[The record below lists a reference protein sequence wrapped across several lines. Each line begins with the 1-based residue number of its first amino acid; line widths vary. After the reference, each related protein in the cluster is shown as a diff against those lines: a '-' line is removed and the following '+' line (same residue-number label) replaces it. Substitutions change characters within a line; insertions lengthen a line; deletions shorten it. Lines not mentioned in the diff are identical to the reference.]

1 MLKCFS
7 LAQADA
13 HVTKELIET
22 EVVQVQSLVEMLS
35 QSEYRKALSTDPVLK
50 EFDRLLRENYGAAR
64 ESNFEFKKD
73 SFGGCGLYYV
83 GDEVISPKNSHPV
96 KVLPSVI
103 GFVEKI
109 PKEALSS
116 FKDIS
121 IFRKTDSCS
130 FDRVMLGSTRFA
142 NHSCKPNC
150 RFILKEINSR
160 RCIQLEVIK
169 NIFKNDEITVFY
181 GSNFFGE
188 GNQNCLCEHR
198 NEHQHSSGSFSAY
211 LKAGSRARLVLRPI
225 SIRSKRQSI
234 LKAKWRK
241 KSRISKL
248 EMRRY
253 ESDSSSV
260 SSDNDSLQS
269 STSTDEL
276 NCEPN
281 YLSENLV
288 SSPNRQND
296 LVLPDFFVSTLDNH
310 RHESSSDTNDDN
322 ETERSCNFS
331 LHNFSICVNEI
342 VSETGCSDAQ
352 ASSWLKLVRT
362 AFPEARIPTYKSK
375 KKKFL
380 QSVNSSHVSVSNC
393 AEGEC
398 SSLDF
403 SSDLFHI
410 IKSNINAITEYS
422 LSRDAQ
428 KDIVIPP
435 TFNADSIMTI
445 SLAMNS
451 DGVRMINSR
460 KKSLWPLWLSVLN
473 LPPTLRCMFVNI
485 VLAKLW
491 FGRGKPDWKIF
502 FDQIKE
508 GLDRRPTIEINGVS
522 WTLMFEVK
530 ILVADLPAKA
540 SILNIKQ
547 FNAYFGCSLCLTKC
561 KSIGEGKKGLFYPNQ
576 RNKMRTKER
585 HEEYLNLIQ
594 NEGLSSFRGV
604 KGPSAAADIV
614 DNLPLS
620 APIDYMHQVLL
631 GVTRTLLFAV
641 KNKTN
646 KLGLG
651 RIRKAVEGIQ
661 LTSDFKR
668 SLRSLDELEN
678 FKTNELK
685 VWLLY
690 IGPVVLVG
698 NVNAVL
704 YEMFHLLSYITR
716 LLLFSTQ
723 HCLLA
728 YQLIKRF
735 HSLTAEAH
743 TEKFFL
749 PTFTLSIT
757 LLGKSV
763 AMAPSGALLR

>member
-1 MLKCFS
+1 ML
-7 LAQADA
+7 
-13 HVTKELIET
+13 
-22 EVVQVQSLVEMLS
+22 
-35 QSEYRKALSTDPVLK
+35 
-50 EFDRLLRENYGAAR
+50 
-64 ESNFEFKKD
+64 
-73 SFGGCGLYYV
+73 
-83 GDEVISPKNSHPV
+83 
-96 KVLPSVI
+96 
-103 GFVEKI
+103 
-109 PKEALSS
+109 
-116 FKDIS
+116 
-121 IFRKTDSCS
+121 
-130 FDRVMLGSTRFA
+130 
-142 NHSCKPNC
+142 
-150 RFILKEINSR
+150 
-160 RCIQLEVIK
+160 
-169 NIFKNDEITVFY
+169 
-181 GSNFFGE
+181 
-188 GNQNCLCEHR
+188 
-198 NEHQHSSGSFSAY
+198 
-211 LKAGSRARLVLRPI
+211 
-225 SIRSKRQSI
+225 
-234 LKAKWRK
+234 
-241 KSRISKL
+241 
-248 EMRRY
+248 
-253 ESDSSSV
+253 
-260 SSDNDSLQS
+260 
-269 STSTDEL
+269 
-276 NCEPN
+276 
-281 YLSENLV
+281 
-288 SSPNRQND
+288 SPNRQND
-296 LVLPDFFVSTLDNH
+296 LVLPDFSVSTLDNH
-310 RHESSSDTNDDN
+310 RDESSSDTNNDY

-362 AFPEARIPTYKSK
+362 AFSEARSPTYKSI

-380 QSVNSSHVSVSNC
+380 QSVNSSHVSISNC
-393 AEGEC
+393 AEGES

-435 TFNADSIMTI
+435 TTNANNIMTI
-445 SLAMNS
+445 SLSMNS

-473 LPPTLRCMFVNI
+473 LPPTLRCMFVNT

-547 FNAYFGCSLCLTKC
+547 FNAYFGCSLCLIKC
-561 KSIGEGKKGLFYPNQ
+561 KPIGEGKKGLFYPNQ

-604 KGPSAAADIV
+604 KGPSAVADIV
-614 DNLPLS
+614 DNLR
-620 APIDYMHQVLL
+620 HQILL

-668 SLRSLDELEN
+668 SLRSLDELEY
-678 FKTNELK
+678 FKANELK

-704 YEMFHLLSYITR
+704 YERFHLLSYITR

-728 YQLIKRF
+728 DQLIKRF

-743 TEKFFL
+743 TEKIFFSQHS
-749 PTFTLSIT
+749 LSESPCLASQ
-757 LLGKSV
+757 LL
-763 AMAPSGALLR
+763 